1 MKIQVRL
8 TGVTELNSKHPGQ
21 TQQTHVVR
29 AQTVISAGLAAI
41 SQRLT
46 EIHSL
51 LLHVWAIITP
61 RNEDDHDEPAIP
73 R

>member
-8 TGVTELNSKHPGQ
+8 TRVNELNSKHPGQ
-21 TQQTHVVR
+21 TRQTHVVR

-41 SQRLT
+41 SQRLRD
-46 EIHSL
+46 S